1 MRSLIT
7 ALFLMICFATP
18 QLCENQNLIF
28 KITISGAIGPAY
40 DDYIKKSIDL
50 AVENEAKAFILE
62 LDTPGGLDQS
72 MRSIIQTILNSDI
85 PIITYISPQGAR
97 AASAGT
103 YILYASHVAA
113 MAPGTNLGAA
123 TPVSLT
129 DMNPEQTQEN
139 NNEEEIKS
147 NKSSMEKKIINDAI
161 AYIESLAQLR
171 NRNADWAKKAV
182 EEGKS
187 LSSKDALEKN
197 VIDIV
202 AEDIDDLINQ
212 IQEKKLLDELPIND
226 PITILEIEQSWKT
239 KFLSIIASPDVA
251 YLLLVAGVY
260 CLIFEFSNPGLLI
273 PGAIGVFAIIIGC
286 YGLNLLP
293 LSIVGILLMVA
304 GITAWIAEAIVVSFG
319 ILGAIGTGL
328 FILGSFMLIEPN
340 QLGLQIDAT
349 LIFATA
355 IINALFFILIIRFI
369 LKTHKMPALTG
380 IEAIVGKIG
389 YCLEGFSKNGQI
401 KVEGEIWE
409 AISTEKL
416 KKGDKVVVK
425 ATQNK
430 QLIIS
435 KVKEAL

>member
-1 MRSLIT
+1 MRSLLAT
-7 ALFLMICFATP
+7 LFLMICFATP

-28 KITISGAIGPAY
+28 KITISGAIGPAF

-50 AVENEAKAFILE
+50 AIENDAKAFILE

-129 DMNPEQTQEN
+129 DMNPEQNQETES
-139 NNEEEIKS
+139 EEKVES

-171 NRNADWAKKAV
+171 NRNVEWAKKAV

-187 LSSKDALEKN
+187 LSSNDALEKN

-202 AEDIDDLINQ
+202 ADDIDDLLAQ
-212 IQEKKLLDELPIND
+212 IQEKKLLEALPID
-226 PITILEIEQSWKT
+226 ETITVIEIEQSWKT
-239 KFLSIIASPDVA
+239 KFLSIIASPDIA

-293 LSIVGILLMVA
+293 LSIVGMLLMLA
-304 GITAWIAEAIVVSFG
+304 GIVAWIAEAIVVSFG

-340 QLGLQIDAT
+340 QLGLQIDST

-355 IINALFFILIIRFI
+355 IINALFFILILRFI
-369 LKTHKMPALTG
+369 LKTHKMPSITG
-380 IEAIVGKIG
+380 IEAIIGKTG
-389 YCLEGFSKNGQI
+389 YCLEEFSEKGQVKI
-401 KVEGEIWE
+401 EGEIWE
-409 AISTEKL
+409 AITTDKL
-416 KKGDKVVVK
+416 KKGEKVVVK

-435 KVKEAL
+435 KIKEVL